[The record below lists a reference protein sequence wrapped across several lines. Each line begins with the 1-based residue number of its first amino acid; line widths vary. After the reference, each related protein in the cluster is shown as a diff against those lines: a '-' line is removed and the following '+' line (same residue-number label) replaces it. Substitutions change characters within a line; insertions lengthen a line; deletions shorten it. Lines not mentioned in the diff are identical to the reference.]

1 MSLIQL
7 SDFEIREP
15 LFADD
20 ERTVS
25 AASWKSSSARV
36 RLTVFAHSISQQPDF
51 RRAFKT
57 DRGMLETV
65 RHQCVARFGGDGES
79 DGQLFFWTDWADG
92 QTLQEVL
99 AGPRP
104 LMIEDLIEI
113 GWQVCSALQQA
124 HNIVL
129 SHGSISDQT
138 IILSPDLQVSLVDFG
153 VQRLLRAA
161 RMIVDSAST
170 NRAAVVMG
178 TATPNWRDEVEQ
190 DLRSL
195 AEVLLIP
202 ITRMIADS
210 QAAGTPRPTSLAS
223 LERLLERTRQLNET
237 SQPTRARDLQG
248 RLGEL
253 LIGAEDDQIQLLD
266 QRGPATKSGR
276 SIVDELF
283 DHPGADLQRQNLPQ
297 AVSADRQPDQSLFLP
312 IVVVLLLLVIVLLI
326 AVLLR

>member
-7 SDFEIREP
+7 SDFEVNEQ

-25 AASWKSSSARV
+25 AAKWKTSSGRV
-36 RLTVFAHSISQQPDF
+36 RLTVFAHAISQQADF

-99 AGPRP
+99 TGPRP
-104 LMIEDLIEI
+104 LMTEDLIEI

-124 HNIVL
+124 HNIGL
-129 SHGSISDQT
+129 SHGSINDQT
-138 IILSPDLQVSLVDFG
+138 IVLSPDLQVSLVDFG
-153 VQRLLRAA
+153 VQRWLRAA
-161 RMIVDSAST
+161 KASDKDSLPDG
-170 NRAAVVMG
+170 AAVVMG
-178 TATPNWRDEVEQ
+178 TAKPNWRDEVEQ

-195 AEVLLIP
+195 AAVLLLP
-202 ITRMIADS
+202 IKRIIADS
-210 QAAGTPRPTSLAS
+210 NAAGTPRSTGLTS
-223 LERLLERTRQLNET
+223 LERLLERTLLLNET

-253 LIGAEDDQIQLLD
+253 LIGAENDEIQLLD

-283 DHPGADLQRQNLPQ
+283 DHPGADSQRQNLPQ
-297 AVSADRQPDQSLFLP
+297 AVSADRQRVQSLFLP
-312 IVVVLLLLVIVLLI
+312 IIVVLLLLVIVLLI
-326 AVLLR
+326 AVLMR